1 MLDFPGLAPAH
12 LGSQPPW
19 RSPPC
24 PEPWLRTSRARSL
37 PRCPLPCLLHVSLG
51 LLARGLEPE
60 VAGEV
65 ACVISGRWPP
75 APHPSGSGGRGHVR
89 LLRGV
94 PGTTGPP
101 PAPASPPTPG
111 SSGPPSLRADAGA
124 AAAPGPSG
132 HQGAPTRPAR
142 GWGCFLQRASTRA
155 AGVAFQNVP
164 WSGRF
169 TKNKKTFFM

>member
-1 MLDFPGLAPAH
+1 M
-12 LGSQPPW
+12 
-19 RSPPC
+19 
-24 PEPWLRTSRARSL
+24 SRACSR
-37 PRCPLPCLLHVSLG
+37 PRFLPCLLHVSLG
-51 LLARGLEPE
+51 LLAPGLEPE

-75 APHPSGSGGRGHVR
+75 VHPPPLGCGW
-89 LLRGV
+89 
-94 PGTTGPP
+94 TGLSP
-101 PAPASPPTPG
+101 PAPRRPQDNGASPSPG
-111 SSGPPSLRADAGA
+111 RSPDARVLRSSEPQSGRRRRCAR
-124 AAAPGPSG
+124 GPSG

-142 GWGCFLQRASTRA
+142 GWGCFLQRDSTRA